1 MWKAERQFKMYP
13 YDYFTQVCSNLVSH
27 VFKSDTLKIAALT
40 LAPMLLTGPT
50 AKDFKDSSV

>member
-1 MWKAERQFKMYP
+1 M
-13 YDYFTQVCSNLVSH
+13 SH

-40 LAPMLLTGPT
+40 LAPMLLTRPT